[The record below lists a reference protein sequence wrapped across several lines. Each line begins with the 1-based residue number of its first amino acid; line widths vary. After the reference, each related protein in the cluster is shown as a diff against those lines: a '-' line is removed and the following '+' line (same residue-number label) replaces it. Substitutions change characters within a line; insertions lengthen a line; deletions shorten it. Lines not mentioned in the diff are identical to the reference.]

1 MFSKLFKRKEEA
13 TDPGVSIFPDGD
25 QVMLSEGST
34 GEAVAAAAAPIT
46 AAAGA
51 NDYMEQ
57 LVEGDA
63 SGDDLVTLPVLG
75 TAPASKHQKTLLAV
89 VIGGLVVFF
98 ALAVWAILQ
107 SRTTSGQLSATG
119 QALTQSQRLAKSVGL
134 ALNGNAQAFNDVAE
148 SSSVL
153 KKSIDGLKTGDS
165 ELGIKALS
173 SSYDEVL
180 NPLVETAERT
190 AAKSNTIISQKAS
203 LMAMSQAL
211 QAIHKNTQTLL
222 EQSEAV
228 VSLKLQQGAPTA
240 EIAAASQ
247 LTMLSQRIAKSASDF
262 QTGSGA
268 SAEAVFLLGKDLNTF
283 KEIVGGLLNGSNELR
298 LTAARD
304 GAVREK
310 LQALSS
316 QYEATL
322 KDGSAVLGN
331 LKGISEAREA
341 EVAIQSDSEPL
352 RQGLGT
358 LQAELNSGSDRVW
371 LYLVGIVLAALLV
384 GLGGWGLV
392 RLQLV
397 DSINRRRAAEI
408 LQQDA
413 KHQEQEAK
421 RLNDA
426 NQAAILRLMNEL
438 QSVAEGDLTQEAT
451 VTEDIT
457 GAIAD
462 SVNYTVEELRMLVG
476 SVQNTATRVAQTTS
490 TVDSTSTELLAA
502 STEQLRE
509 IRETGKSILDM
520 ATRINQVS
528 SQAQESASVA
538 RQSLQA
544 AELGL
549 KAVENSIGGMNSIR
563 DQIQD
568 TSKRIKRLGES
579 SQEIGEI
586 TDLISDITE
595 QTNVLALNAAIQA
608 ASAGEAGRGFSVV
621 AEEVQRLAERS
632 ADATRQISVLVR
644 AIQTD
649 TQDAVA
655 AMERS
660 TQGVVEGARLS
671 DSAGTALAE
680 IDRVSRRLA
689 ELILQISRSA
699 SDEAVQAN
707 EVAENIQHI
716 FAVTE
721 QTSEGTRTTAQQ
733 VRELSQMAEELRQS
747 VSRFKIS

>member
-13 TDPGVSIFPDGD
+13 ADPGVSIFPDGD
-25 QVMLSEGST
+25 QVMLSEGTT
-34 GEAVAAAAAPIT
+34 GEAVVAAPAPTMI
-46 AAAGA
+46 AAGA

-98 ALAVWAILQ
+98 ALAMWAILQ

-134 ALNGNAQAFNDVAE
+134 ALNGNSQAFNDVAE
-148 SSSVL
+148 SSSIL
-153 KKSIDGLKTGDS
+153 KKNIDGLKAGDS
-165 ELGIKALS
+165 DLGIKALS
-173 SSYDEVL
+173 SSYAEVL

-190 AAKSNTIISQKAS
+190 AAKSNTINNQKAS

-228 VSLKLQQGAPTA
+228 VSLKLQQGAPTS

-247 LTMLSQRIAKSASDF
+247 LAMLSQRIAKSASDF

-298 LTAARD
+298 LSAARD

-310 LQALSS
+310 LQALSN

-341 EVAIQSDSEPL
+341 EVAIQADSEPL
-352 RQGLGT
+352 RQGLDA

-397 DSINRRRAAEI
+397 DSSNRRRAAEI

-413 KHQEQEAK
+413 KRQEQEAK

-544 AELGL
+544 AESGL

-689 ELILQISRSA
+689 DLILQISRSA

-747 VSRFKIS
+747 VSRFKIG

>member
-1 MFSKLFKRKEEA
+1 MFSKLFKRKEDAAAPE
-13 TDPGVSIFPDGD
+13 PSVSIFPDGD

-34 GEAVAAAAAPIT
+34 GDAVVAPSEST
-46 AAAGA
+46 LATSNA
-51 NDYMEQ
+51 YMEQ
-57 LVEGDA
+57 LVEGNV
-63 SGDDLVTLPVLG
+63 SGDDPITLPVLG
-75 TAPASKHQKTLLAV
+75 TAPASKHQKTLLAI

-107 SRTTSGQLSATG
+107 SRTVTGQLSATG
-119 QALTQSQRLAKSVGL
+119 QALTQSQRLAKAVGQ
-134 ALNGNAQAFNDVAE
+134 ALNGHEQSFADVAE
-148 SSSVL
+148 SSTVL
-153 KKSIDGLKTGDS
+153 KQNVLGLKSGDD

-173 SSYDEVL
+173 DSYAETLD
-180 NPLVETAERT
+180 PLVEDANRT
-190 AAKSNTIISQKAS
+190 AAKSDVIIKQKDALIS
-203 LMAMSQAL
+203 MSKAL
-211 QAIHKNTQTLL
+211 QAIHRNTQNLL
-222 EQSEAV
+222 ELSEAV

-247 LTMLSQRIAKSASDF
+247 LTMLTQRIAKSSSDF
-262 QTGSGA
+262 QSGAGA

-283 KEIVGGLLNGSNELR
+283 KELVSGLLNGSSELR
-298 LTAARD
+298 LGAARD

-310 LQALSS
+310 LQALST
-316 QYEATL
+316 QYETTL

-341 EVAIQSDSEPL
+341 EVSIQSASEPM
-352 RQGLGT
+352 RQRLNT
-358 LQAELNSGSDRVW
+358 LQADLNSGSNRVW

-392 RLQLV
+392 RLQLI
-397 DSINRRRAAEI
+397 DSANRRRAAEI

-413 KHQEQEAK
+413 TRQEQEAK

-528 SQAQESASVA
+528 SQAQESAAVA
-538 RQSLQA
+538 RQSLLA
-544 AELGL
+544 AESGL

-632 ADATRQISVLVR
+632 ADATRQISVLVK

-721 QTSEGTRTTAQQ
+721 QTSDGTRTTAQQ

-747 VSRFKIS
+747 VARFKIA

>member
-1 MFSKLFKRKEEA
+1 MFSKLFKRKEELA
-13 TDPGVSIFPDGD
+13 EPGVSIFPDGD
-25 QVMLSEGST
+25 QVMLSEATNGDLTPSADSALA
-34 GEAVAAAAAPIT
+34 GAAP
-46 AAAGA
+46 AE
-51 NDYMEQ
+51 DYMAQ
-57 LVEGDA
+57 LIEGED

-107 SRTTSGQLSATG
+107 SQTASGQLSATG
-119 QALTQSQRLAKSVGL
+119 QALTQSQRLAKSVGQ
-134 ALNGNAQAFNDVAE
+134 AVNGHEQAFKEVADA
-148 SSSVL
+148 SSIL
-153 KKSIDGLKTGDS
+153 KRNIDGLKSGSDTPN
-165 ELGIKALS
+165 IKALPE
-173 SSYDEVL
+173 SYAEAL
-180 NPLVETAERT
+180 APLVEAADRT
-190 AAKSNTIISQKAS
+190 ASKSETIVKQQPS
-203 LMAMSQAL
+203 LVAMGQAL
-211 QAIHKNTQTLL
+211 QAIHKNTQALL
-222 EQSEAV
+222 ELSESV

-247 LTMLSQRIAKSASDF
+247 LTMLTQRIAKSASDF
-262 QTGSGA
+262 QTGSGG

-298 LTAARD
+298 LSAARD
-304 GAVREK
+304 SAVRDK
-310 LQALSS
+310 LQALST
-316 QYEATL
+316 QYDKTL

-341 EVAIQSDSEPL
+341 EVSIQAASEPL
-352 RQGLGT
+352 RQGLET
-358 LQAELNSGSDRVW
+358 LQNDLSGGSDRVW

-384 GLGGWGLV
+384 GLGRWGLV
-392 RLQLV
+392 RLQLMG
-397 DSINRRRAAEI
+397 SSNRRRAAEL
-408 LQQDA
+408 LQQDS
-413 KHQEQEAK
+413 KRQEQEAK

-509 IRETGKSILDM
+509 IRETGKSILNM

-538 RQSLQA
+538 RQSLVA
-544 AELGL
+544 AESGL
-549 KAVENSIGGMNSIR
+549 HAVENAIGGMNSIR

-632 ADATRQISVLVR
+632 GDATRQISVLVK

-671 DSAGTALAE
+671 DTAGTALAE
-680 IDRVSRRLA
+680 IDRVSRKLA
-689 ELILQISRSA
+689 DLIEQISRSA
-699 SDEAVQAN
+699 SDEAEQAN
-707 EVAENIQHI
+707 EMAENIQHI

-721 QTSEGTRTTAQQ
+721 QTSDGTRTTAQQ

-747 VSRFKIS
+747 VSRFKIA